1 MALSDDI
8 ALLSKVPLFA
18 GLADDKLRL
27 MAFGAERRRLVE
39 GQTLFREG
47 TSADCGFV
55 VRRSATP
62 EGGRFS
68 APDRIG

>member
-27 MAFGAERRRLVE
+27 MAFGARLAPNRLLLRVARR
-39 GQTLFREG
+39 
-47 TSADCGFV
+47 AAAP
-55 VRRSATP
+55 RR
-62 EGGRFS
+62 G
-68 APDRIG
+68 